1 MKRKLLII
9 AIILLVVLVGGTIAI
24 KMFRKHKRNSNPI
37 GVYSVSYYT
46 GYGMMD
52 TAESYSG
59 SVSSN
64 GDQSVVLDN
73 TKTLKEVL
81 ASEGDAVEAGDVLLT
96 YDTYKDSLQLDS
108 MYSQLAVYNTN
119 MTIAKKALTK
129 LQNTT
134 PVEKKEGPAAEE
146 PADEA
151 SENDAATDDITDDA
165 TDGDAEETYTKEELE
180 LAIKKKNDEI
190 NSIQNSIDNQNL
202 SIRKQERKISKGSVV
217 AEADGVVVKV
227 DMSDENIASGF
238 PVIVVSSE
246 GTYSTTVSV
255 GEMDIDSVNIGDE
268 ATVYCYDT
276 GEMYMGKVV
285 SIGTSP
291 NGTTSYPCVQSTYPV
306 KISLSDVE
314 DMVDEAYVEVT
325 INGSAEDFEGGGGD
339 DIMLPLFLTKKDNG
353 GYFVMKEV
361 DGRLK
366 KQYIET
372 GKIYYGSQIVV
383 KSGITSE
390 DYIAFP
396 YEKEAVE
403 GKVTVHKEND
413 DLY

>member
-134 PVEKKEGPAAEE
+134 PVEKQEGPAAEE

-325 INGSAEDFEGGGGD
+325 INGSAEDFESGGGD
-339 DIMLPLFLTKKDNG
+339 DIMLPLYLTKKDNG

-372 GKIYYGSQIVV
+372 GKIYYGAQIVV

>member
-1 MKRKLLII
+1 MIVKTILERDVKKYDLQLKQLRDTDKMDKFKIWGELLQTYGYNCPEGSES
-9 AIILLVVLVGGTIAI
+9 LTCD
-24 KMFRKHKRNSNPI
+24 N
-37 GVYSVSYYT
+37 YYT
-46 GYGMMD
+46 NEPVTIPLD
-52 TAESYSG
+52 PTISALSN
-59 SVSSN
+59 SV
-64 GDQSVVLDN
+64 
-73 TKTLKEVL
+73 
-81 ASEGDAVEAGDVLLT
+81 T
-96 YDTYKDSLQLDS
+96 YFDR
-108 MYSQLAVYNTN
+108 YN
-119 MTIAKKALTK
+119 KKK
-129 LQNTT
+129 R
-134 PVEKKEGPAAEE
+134 
-146 PADEA
+146 
-151 SENDAATDDITDDA
+151 TDDKTDD
-165 TDGDAEETYTKEELE
+165 TSDGEAEETYTKEELE

-202 SIRKQERKISKGSVV
+202 AIRKQERKINQGSVV

-227 DMSDENIASGF
+227 DMSDENISSGF

-255 GEMDIDSVNIGDE
+255 GELDIDNISIGDE

-285 SIGTSP
+285 NIGTSP

-306 KISLSDVE
+306 KVSLSDVE

-325 INGSAEDFEGGGGD
+325 INGSAEDFEGGGD

-366 KQYIET
+366 KQYLET

-383 KSGITSE
+383 KSGVTSE

>member
-9 AIILLVVLVGGTIAI
+9 AIILLVVLVGGAVAI

-134 PVEKKEGPAAEE
+134 PVEKQEGPAAEE

-190 NSIQNSIDNQNL
+190 NSIKNSIDNQNL

-285 SIGTSP
+285 SI
-291 NGTTSYPCVQSTYPV
+291 
-306 KISLSDVE
+306 
-314 DMVDEAYVEVT
+314 
-325 INGSAEDFEGGGGD
+325 
-339 DIMLPLFLTKKDNG
+339 
-353 GYFVMKEV
+353 
-361 DGRLK
+361 
-366 KQYIET
+366 
-372 GKIYYGSQIVV
+372 
-383 KSGITSE
+383 
-390 DYIAFP
+390 
-396 YEKEAVE
+396 
-403 GKVTVHKEND
+403 
-413 DLY
+413 